1 MRKIIFIVFLSLLL
15 VSVAYAD
22 QFQMLVDKKT
32 GAYVAY
38 APVYVG
44 ESLIGHTDK
53 YGRIT
58 INLPKR
64 KREYKCKVE
73 YRGERKSVEINIT
86 DSIELKVVYLD
97 D

>member
-22 QFQMLVDKKT
+22 QFQMVDKNT
-32 GAYVAY
+32 EAYIAY

-58 INLPKR
+58 INLTR
-64 KREYKCKVE
+64 GEYRCEVE
-73 YRGERKSVEINIT
+73 YRGKRKSVTINIT

-97 D
+97 

>member
-44 ESLIGHTDK
+44 KSLIGHTDK

-58 INLPKR
+58 INLPR
-64 KREYKCKVE
+64 GEHRCKVE